1 MSDEKSLSIRI
12 DDETRLKM
20 HSVAKYW
27 GRSANAHILF
37 LIRRDIEDFEKMHG
51 KIEEVKA

>member
-1 MSDEKSLSIRI
+1 MAEEKSLSIRI
-12 DDETRLKM
+12 DDETRMKM

-37 LIRRDIEDFEKMHG
+37 LIRRDIESFEKEYG
-51 KIEEVKA
+51 KIEVDAE

>member
-1 MSDEKSLSIRI
+1 MADEKSLSLRI

-20 HSVAKYW
+20 HGVAKYW

-37 LIRRDIEDFEKMHG
+37 LIRRDIESFEKEHG
-51 KIEEVKA
+51 EIEVTE